1 MISELDCR
9 KFEEAIKSGY
19 AHLENNKQTVN
30 NLNVFPVPDGD
41 TGTNMA
47 LTIQYAVKEIE
58 KAEAK
63 TISEAASACS
73 NGALMGARGNSGV
86 ILSQLFRGFSKS
98 CKGKVTLDTPGFA
111 EALQAASEMAYKAVM
126 KPTEGTVLTVAREMA
141 EYALKIADEFDDEA
155 LLLEKVIQKGYEA
168 LENTPN
174 QLQVLK
180 DAGVVDAGGQG
191 LLYIFEGMLKSL
203 NNQPVALTENIQV
216 VESTEFGM
224 DINSEIIYAYC
235 TEFLI
240 MAQDKQ
246 NYEKMLIDKLIKL
259 GDSLVVVQDDGIIKI
274 HVHTNEPWSAMKIAA
289 GCGELSKI
297 KIDNMRQQH
306 SELFK
311 AAELNVP
318 ASKKY
323 SSEEVDYV
331 LISVSAGEGLSNILK
346 DLGVTYIIEGGQ
358 TMNPS
363 TQDFLDIIDNT
374 NAKNYILLPNNKNI
388 ILAASQAKNISDKN
402 IQVLETKTIPEAIS
416 ALMNFNP
423 SLDLDENI
431 EGMRS
436 AIEYVK
442 TGQVTFAVRDSAV
455 NHINIKQNDIIGIL
469 QGDIVICDKK
479 IKSAALSLVEKMID
493 DDTELLT
500 IYYGEEI
507 SEKEAQ
513 KLQDEI
519 KQIYSAVDVELF
531 FGGQPLYYYII
542 SAE

>member
-86 ILSQLFRGFSKS
+86 ILSQLFRGLSKS
-98 CKGKVTLDTPGFA
+98 CKGKITLDTPGFA
-111 EALQAASEMAYKAVM
+111 EALHAASEMAYKAVM
-126 KPTEGTVLTVAREMA
+126 KPTEGTILTVAREMA
-141 EYALKIADEFDDEA
+141 EYALKIADEFDDGA
-155 LLLEKVIQKGYEA
+155 LLLEKVIQRGYEA

-203 NNQPVALTENIQV
+203 NDQPVTLTENIQI

-311 AAELNVP
+311 DAELSVS
-318 ASKKY
+318 AAKRY

-331 LISVSAGEGLSNILK
+331 LISVSAGDGLSNILK

-423 SLDLDENI
+423 SLDLGENI

-479 IKSAALSLVEKMID
+479 IKSAALNLVEKMID
-493 DDTELLT
+493 EDTELLT
-500 IYYGEEI
+500 IYYGEGI

-513 KLQDEI
+513 KLHDEI
-519 KQIYSAVDVELF
+519 KQIYPALDVELF
-531 FGGQPLYYYII
+531 LGGQPLYYYII